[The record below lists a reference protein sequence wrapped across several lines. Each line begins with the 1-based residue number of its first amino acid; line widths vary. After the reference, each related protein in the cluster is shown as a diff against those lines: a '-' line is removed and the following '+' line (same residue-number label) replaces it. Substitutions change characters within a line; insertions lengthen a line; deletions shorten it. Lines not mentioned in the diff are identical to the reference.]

1 MGIVMVHLD
10 FFRKWKR
17 RLLRISVY
25 GYIWTLGFITSGYYK
40 LILPVKSQIRFT
52 FFISL
57 LFSFIPQIII
67 SIIRKTGSEAGTV
80 SRKYSCED
88 YGILTCLILMAIF
101 NTTFSFQMVKECL
114 WLPVYILW
122 KWNRKWKQYKEW
134 F

>member
-1 MGIVMVHLD
+1 
-10 FFRKWKR
+10 
-17 RLLRISVY
+17 VY

-40 LILPVKSQIRFT
+40 LILPLKSKIRFT

-67 SIIRKTGSEAGTV
+67 SIIRKTGSKAGSV

-101 NTTFSFQMVKECL
+101 NTTFSFQMVKNDSSLANAISLTFEFAF
-114 WLPVYILW
+114 VRTFFYII
-122 KWNRKWKQYKEW
+122 KSMVI
-134 F
+134 